1 MIPSNDI
8 DKRHKEIQSLIADDN
23 ILQMLKRLIDFVRD
37 FSDDNDYL
45 NEAIVLS
52 ANYTRLERVERRGTL
67 PFKDIE
73 QSRNQL
79 LYQTLELVDR
89 IVQQI
94 GLKIAA

>member
-8 DKRHKEIQSLIADDN
+8 GKRRKEIQSLIADDN
-23 ILQMLKRLIDFVRD
+23 IPQMLKRLIDFVRD

-45 NEAIVLS
+45 NETIVLS
-52 ANYTRLERVERRGTL
+52 ANYTRLEKVERRGTL
-67 PFKDIE
+67 PFKEIDQKRTE
-73 QSRNQL
+73 F
-79 LYQTLELVDR
+79 LYQTLGLVDR